1 MGREPRDYGRKVVR
15 EKGRRLRFWMG
26 KEAGREKDMS
36 VMQCMCCRYRAR
48 KLRKKKELCWC
59 GHMTVCM
66 RLAVGLGDEVE
77 NERRRIRDDGYTV
90 KCRG

>member
-1 MGREPRDYGRKVVR
+1 MGVARVCVIVLKSCKAERQKEWAENREIERVGREPRDYGRKEVR

-48 KLRKKKELCWC
+48 KLRKKKSCA
-59 GHMTVCM
+59 G
-66 RLAVGLGDEVE
+66 AG
-77 NERRRIRDDGYTV
+77 I
-90 KCRG
+90 